1 MTGFLGYLL
10 QRVVGVVVT
19 VLFVAITIFLMVRV
33 LPGDPARV
41 IAGVLATEQDV
52 QRIRVEL
59 GLDEPLPVQA
69 AIFLR
74 DLVQG
79 DLGVS
84 ARTSAPVLQEIGA
97 RLPATLALAAAG
109 MLLAVA
115 IGIPLGA
122 WAAARAGSA
131 ADLLVST
138 FVLFGISL
146 PVYWL
151 GLMLIIVFSIRLRW
165 LPAAGAEGPLSLILP
180 ALTLAAFS
188 VAFIARITRSSML
201 EVLRQDYVRTAHAK
215 GVRRTAVEWR
225 HALRNALP
233 PVVTVIGLQFGEL
246 LGGAILT
253 ETVFGWPGLGRLLV
267 DSIFSRDYPMVQGL
281 VIVFA
286 AMFAVVNLLV
296 DLTYERIDPRVR
308 YG

>member
-1 MTGFLGYLL
+1 MSGFLGYLV
-10 QRVVGVVVT
+10 QRIVGVMVT

-41 IAGVLATEQDV
+41 IAGVLASEQDV
-52 QRIRVEL
+52 ERIRIQL
-59 GLDEPLPVQA
+59 GLDQPLPVQA
-69 AIFLR
+69 GIFLR

-84 ARTSAPVLQEIGA
+84 ARTSSPVAQEIGA
-97 RLPATLALAAAG
+97 RLPATLTLAAAG
-109 MLLAVA
+109 MLMAIAV
-115 IGIPLGA
+115 GVPLGA
-122 WAAARAGSA
+122 WAAARAGSVG
-131 ADLLVST
+131 DVLVST
-138 FVLFGISL
+138 LVLFGISL

-151 GLMLIIVFSIRLRW
+151 GLMLIILFSIRLRW

-180 ALTLAAFS
+180 AITLAAFS

-215 GVRRTAVEWR
+215 GVRRTTVEWR

-267 DSIFSRDYPMVQGL
+267 DSIFARDYPMVQGL

-286 AMFAVVNLLV
+286 AMFAIVNLLV

>member
-1 MTGFLGYLL
+1 MSGFLGYLL
-10 QRVVGVVVT
+10 QRIVGVVLT
-19 VLFVAITIFLMVRV
+19 VVFVGITIFLMVRI

-69 AIFLR
+69 GIFLR
-74 DLVQG
+74 DLAQG

-84 ARTSAPVLQEIGA
+84 ARTSNPVLVEIGA
-97 RLPATLALAAAG
+97 RLPATLSLATAG

-138 FVLFGISL
+138 LVLFGISL

-151 GLMLIIVFSIRLRW
+151 GLMLIILFSIRLRW

-215 GVRRTAVEWR
+215 GVGRRDVEWR

-267 DSIFSRDYPMVQGL
+267 DSIFARDYPMVQGL

-286 AMFAVVNLLV
+286 AMFAVVNLIV

-308 YG
+308 YA

>member
-1 MTGFLGYLL
+1 MSGFFGYLL
-10 QRVVGVVVT
+10 QRIVGVMVT
-19 VLFVAITIFLMVRV
+19 VVFVAITIFLMVRV

-41 IAGVLATEQDV
+41 IAGVLASEQDV
-52 QRIRVEL
+52 ARIRIQL
-59 GLDEPLPVQA
+59 GLDQPLVVQA
-69 AIFLR
+69 GIFLR
-74 DLVQG
+74 DLAQG

-84 ARTSAPVLQEIGA
+84 ARTSNPVAAEILA
-97 RLPATLALAAAG
+97 RLPATLTLAAVS
-109 MLLAVA
+109 MLMAIAV
-115 IGIPLGA
+115 GVPLGA
-122 WAAARAGSA
+122 WAAARAGSL
-131 ADLLVST
+131 ADVLVST

-151 GLMLIIVFSIRLRW
+151 GLMLIILFSIRLRW
-165 LPAAGAEGPLSLILP
+165 LPAAGMEGPASLILP
-180 ALTLAAFS
+180 AVTLAAFS

-215 GVRRTAVEWR
+215 GVARTVVEWR